1 MCKARTFADGNI
13 NVAKM
18 KANFSEQA
26 ENMVG
31 NGENA
36 DNKHFLLFP
45 PYFQKL
51 FQSLVYLLYLGLTLS
66 KTTNFLLFQN

>member
-31 NGENA
+31 KGENA

-66 KTTNFLLFQN
+66 KTANFLLFQN